1 MITHTKLLKFNRVKQ
16 YKLSL
21 RNPSTPY
28 TLNKVAAAGHGR
40 IVNPGRFTMPGGRKP
55 RNDPLR
61 KYAILVGLVILA
73 LIIDG
78 TMSYDIFDSR
88 PETIKMWLVLGLIVI
103 IGLVIVIAD
112 SSKTNNNQDNS
123 E

>member
-1 MITHTKLLKFNRVKQ
+1 LKKFAV
-16 YKLSL
+16 L
-21 RNPSTPY
+21 
-28 TLNKVAAAGHGR
+28 
-40 IVNPGRFTMPGGRKP
+40 M
-55 RNDPLR
+55 
-61 KYAILVGLVILA
+61 GLVILA
-73 LIIDG
+73 LIVDG

-112 SSKTNNNQDNS
+112 SSKTNNHQDNS

>member
-1 MITHTKLLKFNRVKQ
+1 MKKFAV
-16 YKLSL
+16 L
-21 RNPSTPY
+21 
-28 TLNKVAAAGHGR
+28 
-40 IVNPGRFTMPGGRKP
+40 M
-55 RNDPLR
+55 
-61 KYAILVGLVILA
+61 GLVILA

-78 TMSYDIFDSR
+78 TMSYDIFDAR
-88 PETIKMWLVLGLIVI
+88 PETFKMWLVLGLIVI

>member
-1 MITHTKLLKFNRVKQ
+1 M
-16 YKLSL
+16 SL
-21 RNPSTPY
+21 
-28 TLNKVAAAGHGR
+28 V
-40 IVNPGRFTMPGGRKP
+40 V
-55 RNDPLR
+55 
-61 KYAILVGLVILA
+61 LA

-78 TMSYDIFDSR
+78 TMSYDIFDFH
-88 PETIKMWLVLGLIVI
+88 PETIKMWVVLALIAI

>member
-1 MITHTKLLKFNRVKQ
+1 MQGLIPIRLK
-16 YKLSL
+16 L
-21 RNPSTPY
+21 RND
-28 TLNKVAAAGHGR
+28 TLKKFAVLT
-40 IVNPGRFTMPGGRKP
+40 V
-55 RNDPLR
+55 
-61 KYAILVGLVILA
+61 LVILA

-78 TMSYDIFDSR
+78 TMSYDIFDPR

-112 SSKTNNNQDNS
+112 SSKPNNNQDNS